1 MIDAHCH
8 LEQHDYNLDRDDVIE
23 RCKKQLNAVVT
34 CCAHPDDFNLT
45 MEMVEKYRNFIF
57 ASFSIHPIYIKDIS
71 EKQKDEFIQLLINN
85 NDKIVAI
92 GETGLDYFHVKE
104 DSWHQ
109 KQKELFIEFI
119 NLSKQLKKPLVIHSR
134 DSTEDTI
141 KILEQEDAKNVLM
154 HLFGARK
161 LLQRVIENNWFISV
175 GPIVLRSK
183 DHKKIVRDMPFD
195 KILLETDSPWFGP
208 EGKRNE
214 PTAVAMVANR
224 IAEIKKTTI
233 EKVDKTTNQN
243 AIRFF
248 DLKINNI

>member
-8 LEQHDYNLDRDDVIE
+8 LEQNDYDSDRDDVIE
-23 RCKKQLNAVVT
+23 KCKKQLNAAVT

-45 MEMVEKYRNFIF
+45 MEITEKYKNFIF
-57 ASFSIHPIYIKDIS
+57 ATFSIHPIYIKDIS
-71 EKQKDEFIQLLINN
+71 DKQKDEFLELLVSNK
-85 NDKIVAI
+85 DKTVAI

-104 DSWHQ
+104 NLWQQ

-119 NLSKQLKKPLVIHSR
+119 GLSKELKKPLVIHSR
-134 DSTEDTI
+134 DSMEDAI

-175 GPIVLRSK
+175 GPIVQRSK

-214 PTAVAMVANR
+214 PTAVSIVANR
-224 IAEIKKTTI
+224 IAEIKKTTLK
-233 EKVDKTTNQN
+233 EVDNITTQN
-243 AIRFF
+243 SIRFF